1 MNEHTTKCCRQIL
14 IIDVETTGFDPTR
27 NACIEIG
34 AVLLDELLNP
44 ADEFS
49 SLIAPWPGAEI
60 SPESLAVSGI
70 SVDQLRSAQTVDAV
84 ISRFDAW
91 LKRVQPPPLLAGW
104 NVWFDAAFLRSLY
117 QRANIRWPF
126 SHRLFDVQSVFAF
139 FSNMDG
145 ASQSQAIAQVFG
157 ETQSH
162 RALGDAQHTARLLA
176 YLSARRHD
184 AVLGHVAV

>member
-1 MNEHTTKCCRQIL
+1 MIL
-14 IIDVETTGFDPTR
+14 DVETTGFDPTR

-34 AVLLDELLNP
+34 AVLVDEFSNP

-70 SVDQLRSAQTVDAV
+70 SLDELRSAETVDAV
-84 ISRFDAW
+84 VSRFDAW

-139 FSNMDG
+139 LSNMDG
-145 ASQSQAIAQVFG
+145 ASQSQAIAHILG
-157 ETQSH
+157 ENQSH
-162 RALGDAQHTARLLA
+162 RALGDAQHTARLLT
-176 YLSARRHD
+176 YLNACRHD
-184 AVLGHVAV
+184 TLPVHATV